1 MESVQTAIGRSSTLD
16 CHTSEREDA
25 HPYKYGMSGY
35 RLRRVLDYIENHLS
49 EELSLKAIA
58 GIAGL
63 SVSHC
68 KYAFSKSVGS
78 PIHRYII
85 HRRMERAKRLLAEN
99 VLSISQVAGQ
109 AGFTHKSHLAFHTRR
124 TYGLSP
130 KHLRQQL
137 IGS

>member
-1 MESVQTAIGRSSTLD
+1 MNATLLLAVMEPHR
-16 CHTSEREDA
+16 C
-25 HPYKYGMSGY
+25 KYGMSGY
-35 RLRRVLDYIENHLS
+35 RLRRVLDYIEDHLS

-58 GIAGL
+58 NVAEL

-68 KYAFSKSVGS
+68 KYAFSMSVGS

-85 HRRMERAKRLLAEN
+85 QRRIERAKRLLAEN

-124 TYGLSP
+124 AYGLSP
-130 KHLRQQL
+130 SSLRQQL